1 MGPKSARR
9 KDLSPDEETK
19 CVGFRIH
26 ALLPRNNC
34 LYALQ
39 LKNPHLTRSSFHRL
53 FQRNDVS
60 RLPNENNNETE
71 RESRTSAGNFLK
83 T

>member
-1 MGPKSARR
+1 MA
-9 KDLSPDEETK
+9 K

-26 ALLPRNNC
+26 ALLPRDNY

-39 LKNPHLTRSSFHRL
+39 LKNPHLTRSGFHRL

-60 RLPNENNNETE
+60 RLPNGNNNETE
-71 RESRTSAGNFLK
+71 RGSRTSAGIFLK